1 MIQHIDNAG
10 VYQEDFMRRLRRRFL
25 LVILVAVTNITFGEV
40 STKAYLRDSNELLL
54 PVEVNMTLQY
64 VDYGEIMAGTELAI
78 VIDSNLAEHWSGRL
92 LIEGDYND
100 VSVLYGRGPYDDFV
114 SGYTGSILPAAGFF
128 AAVFPAA
135 PYWEEEEKYVQGF
148 DFYGDFPPEVKAGD
162 WYVIDY
168 NGIAV
173 GDANIALY
181 WQQDSPPFEY
191 GLIHHIQFLQVPTRD
206 FDGDGSVD
214 FQDFSIFSMY
224 WLDSNCTDPNSCLG
238 TNLDNYGIV
247 ELNDL
252 MLFTEYWLKKT
263 K

>member
-25 LVILVAVTNITFGEV
+25 LAFLVAVTNITFGEV

-64 VDYGEIMAGTELAI
+64 VNYGKIMTGTELAI
-78 VIDSNLAEHWSGRL
+78 VIDSDSAVEWSGRL
-92 LIEGDYND
+92 VLENTDMND
-100 VSVLYGRGPYDDFV
+100 GKLFAREPYDFM
-114 SGYTGSILPAAGFF
+114 SGYAGSILPAAGTG
-128 AAVFPAA
+128 AGVFEVATEWP
-135 PYWEEEEKYVQGF
+135 EENKLVQGF
-148 DFYGDFPPEVKAGD
+148 DFWSAYSDINSGD
-162 WYVIDY
+162 WYIIDY
-168 NGIAV
+168 NAVEVDESSIAF
-173 GDANIALY
+173 Y
-181 WQQDSPPFEY
+181 WWDYFSNPDH
-191 GLIHHIQFLQVPTRD
+191 GLIYELLFTQIPTRD
-206 FDGDGSVD
+206 FNADGTVD

-247 ELNDL
+247 DLNDL
-252 MLFTEYWLKKT
+252 ILFTEYWLKKT